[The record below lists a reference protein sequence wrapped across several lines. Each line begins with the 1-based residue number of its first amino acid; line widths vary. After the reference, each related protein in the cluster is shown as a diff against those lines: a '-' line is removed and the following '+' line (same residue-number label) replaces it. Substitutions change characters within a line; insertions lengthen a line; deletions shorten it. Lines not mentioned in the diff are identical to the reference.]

1 VDRTGNPTRQELEQR
16 LTTLFQMLNQSGH
29 QFDTALVFNR
39 INQYY
44 FTGTMQDGVL
54 VLRKDGTIVFF
65 VRKSVERARLES
77 PLDLVCPISSYRDM
91 LAKLPAEL
99 GSTFIEMETVPL
111 ATLERVKKY
120 FNLESIHPLDG
131 IISRLRMVKSAYE
144 LDLIQE
150 SGRQHRQLME
160 QVVPQL
166 LKPGISEAEFLAEL
180 YASMVKLGHHGVSR
194 FSMPQLEMIVGQ
206 VGFGDSS
213 IYPTNFDGPG
223 GMLGMSP
230 AVPLVG
236 NPNRHLKKSD
246 LVFVDIGYGVQ
257 GYHSDKTQIY
267 SFGAPP
273 DAAAV
278 KIHQACIDVLNRTA
292 RHLLVGAI
300 PAEIYRSV
308 MADLPAALSEN
319 FMGFGQERVQFLG
332 HGVGLHIDEPPV
344 IARGFNVPLQANM
357 VLAIEPKCGISG
369 LGMVGVEE
377 TFAVTPGGP
386 VCLTGGAREIIT
398 V

>member
-1 VDRTGNPTRQELEQR
+1 QELEQR
-16 LTTLFQMLNQSGH
+16 LAALFQALNQSGH
-29 QFDTALVFNR
+29 QFDSALIFNR

-54 VLRKDGTIVFF
+54 VLRKDGSVVHF
-65 VRKSVERARLES
+65 VRKSAERAKLES
-77 PLDLVCPISSYRDM
+77 PLDLVYPISSYRDL
-91 LAKLPAEL
+91 LAKLPVEL

-111 ATLERVKKY
+111 ATLERLKKY
-120 FNLESIHPLDG
+120 FNFAAIHPLDG
-131 IISRLRMVKSAYE
+131 IISRLRMVKSPYE

-166 LKPGISEAEFLAEL
+166 LKPGISEVEFLADL

-194 FSMPQLEMIVGQ
+194 FSVLQLEMIAGQ

-213 IYPTNFDGPG
+213 IYPTNFNGPG

-236 NPNRHLKKSD
+236 NPNRHLKKGD

-273 DAAAV
+273 DAEAV

-292 RHLLVGAI
+292 GQLLVGAI
-300 PAEIYRSV
+300 PADIYRTV
-308 MADLPAALSEN
+308 MADLPAALGEN

-357 VLAIEPKCGISG
+357 VLAIEPKCGIAG
-369 LGMVGVEE
+369 RGMVGAEE
-377 TFAVTPGGP
+377 TFVVMPSGP